1 MDEQRLR
8 PREKGP
14 NDPHLGTIDRNFKCN
29 TCEENMTECPGHFG
43 VIKLATPV
51 YHYGFMTKVKK
62 ILETVC
68 HNCGKIKATD
78 VSLPCSACLVVRVL
92 TSSFS
97 QRNFDTRCPSATER
111 DDSR

>member
-43 VIKLATPV
+43 AIKLATPV

-78 VSLPCSACLVVRVL
+78 VSPLDQCALWCV
-92 TSSFS
+92 
-97 QRNFDTRCPSATER
+97 C
-111 DDSR
+111 

>member
-1 MDEQRLR
+1 VPPQPHVLEGLVAIFSHSYNTETMDEQRLR

-78 VSLPCSACLVVRVL
+78 VSLRIECGV
-92 TSSFS
+92 
-97 QRNFDTRCPSATER
+97 
-111 DDSR
+111 

>member
-78 VSLPCSACLVVRVL
+78 VSPLVQCRFASCANRRCSVGGSSACLVC
-92 TSSFS
+92 S
-97 QRNFDTRCPSATER
+97 
-111 DDSR
+111 